1 LLGLYPV
8 FDANTLRL
16 NGDPPIDSQPYLGI
30 EDLVVKETISIQQV
44 RKSHRFAPDFDE
56 NDQVTGSGILRL
68 ASRGGDARAGCA
80 WLLTTG
86 DFCGLA

>member
-1 LLGLYPV
+1 M
-8 FDANTLRL
+8 LRL

-30 EDLVVKETISIQQV
+30 EDMVVKETIAIQQV
-44 RKSHRFAPDFDE
+44 RKLHRFDPDFDK

-68 ASRGGDARAGCA
+68 ASRGRGRPRHSAGRAAGCA

-86 DFCGLA
+86 DFLRASMK